1 MANSSY
7 LAPFWNDLSFKLVVE
22 PGVFVSFLLC
32 FLALSINDLGSIQSL
47 STFLQADQAERR
59 IRKGMGLTGLGN
71 ILSGWMG
78 VIGPVNFSMS
88 PGVIAATLCASRYPL
103 LPAGLGLIIIAF
115 SPWFM
120 NYMGHIPQLIIACI
134 LIYLMSIQIAASLN
148 MLKEQEALPSFSS
161 GIVIGFPLILATLI
175 AFMPSEVLSTL
186 PPILRPLIGNGF
198 VMGVIMV
205 MLLEHLLLREKA

>member
-88 PGVIAATLCASRYPL
+88 PGVIAATLVLPPL
-103 LPAGLGLIIIAF
+103 LPAG
-115 SPWFM
+115 WD
-120 NYMGHIPQLIIACI
+120 
-134 LIYLMSIQIAASLN
+134 
-148 MLKEQEALPSFSS
+148 
-161 GIVIGFPLILATLI
+161 
-175 AFMPSEVLSTL
+175 
-186 PPILRPLIGNGF
+186 
-198 VMGVIMV
+198 
-205 MLLEHLLLREKA
+205 

>member
-1 MANSSY
+1 
-7 LAPFWNDLSFKLVVE
+7 
-22 PGVFVSFLLC
+22 
-32 FLALSINDLGSIQSL
+32 
-47 STFLQADQAERR
+47 
-59 IRKGMGLTGLGN
+59 
-71 ILSGWMG
+71 
-78 VIGPVNFSMS
+78 
-88 PGVIAATLCASRYPL
+88 
-103 LPAGLGLIIIAF
+103 
-115 SPWFM
+115 M

>member
-1 MANSSY
+1 MTVPSSPC
-7 LAPFWNDLSFKLVVE
+7 PFPAS
-22 PGVFVSFLLC
+22 
-32 FLALSINDLGSIQSL
+32 
-47 STFLQADQAERR
+47 DQQREGFEKEWFDWPREHPVR
-59 IRKGMGLTGLGN
+59 
-71 ILSGWMG
+71 WMG
-78 VIGPVNFSMS
+78 NRASTLSMS
-88 PGVIAATLCASRYPL
+88 PGVIAATLCASCYPL